1 MPRRY
6 KPRAGSMAFYPRV
19 KAKSI
24 IPKFNSFG
32 DIVNNSD
39 CKPLCFFTIKAG
51 MAQVIGKDAHKK
63 SSTYGQEVV
72 TSVTLLDAPDLKVV
86 GARFYKDNK
95 IIFGKKAVFEFLNF
109 DNLISRKIKG
119 KNSKKTIS
127 LDDILKR
134 KDEANSLVL
143 LAYLDSKKTSTG
155 QKKPILAEI
164 PLSGDYDSQINYLKE
179 KLNKT
184 ISALEVFNADTY
196 LDVKSI
202 SKGHGT
208 TGPVKRFN
216 IKTLRPKHQQIERHV
231 GSIGP
236 WHPATIMYTVPRA
249 GQHGFHN
256 RTAYN
261 KKLLMI
267 DSDVNKVNFKAGLQN
282 YGVLKNNY
290 LVVAG
295 SVPGPVKR
303 VVVLR
308 NATRPQRNLVELTDI
323 KIIVN

>member
-1 MPRRY
+1 MPRKY

-19 KAKSI
+19 KARSI
-24 IPKFNSFG
+24 VPKFKSFG
-32 DIVNNSD
+32 DFSNNSEV
-39 CKPLCFFTIKAG
+39 KPLNFFVVKAG
-51 MAQVIGKDAHKK
+51 MAQVIGKNAHKK
-63 SSTYGQEVV
+63 TSTYGQEIV
-72 TSVTLLDAPDLKVV
+72 TPVTLLDAPDLKVI
-86 GARFYKDNK
+86 GARFYKQNK
-95 IIFGKKAVFEFLNF
+95 VIFGKKAAFEFLNF
-109 DNLISRKIKG
+109 DNLVSKTIKG

-127 LDDILKR
+127 LDEVLKR
-134 KDEANSLVL
+134 KDEADSLVL
-143 LAYLDSKKTSTG
+143 LCYLDTKKTSTG
-155 QKKPILAEI
+155 QKKPVVVEI
-164 PLSGDYDSQINYLKE
+164 SLSGDYDSQINYLKE

-184 ISALEVFNADTY
+184 ISVSEVFDVDTY
-196 LDVKSI
+196 LDTKSI

-256 RTAYN
+256 RTAFN
-261 KKLLMI
+261 KKLLMM
-267 DSDVNKVNFKAGLQN
+267 DSDTSKVNFKAGLTN
-282 YGVLKNNY
+282 YGLLKNNY

-308 NATRPQRNLVELTDI
+308 NAIRPQKSLTELTDI